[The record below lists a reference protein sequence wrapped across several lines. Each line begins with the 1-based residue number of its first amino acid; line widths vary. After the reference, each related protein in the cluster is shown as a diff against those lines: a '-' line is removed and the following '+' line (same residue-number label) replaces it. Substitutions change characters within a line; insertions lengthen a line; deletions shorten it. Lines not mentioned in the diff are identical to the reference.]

1 MFKFKEDV
9 FKIENENLYLI
20 FIVEVMFINLY
31 NDMIVSVEK
40 FFIKMI
46 AYMFCFRSE
55 VGSVGKDIRGMIR

>member
-1 MFKFKEDV
+1 M
-9 FKIENENLYLI
+9 I

-31 NDMIVSVEK
+31 NDIIISVEN